1 MAFPAVTALYA
12 GILGLIYFALSA
24 WVVMARGKYRTVHG
38 DGGHSE
44 LHRRI
49 RAHANFA
56 EYVPLILLLA
66 ALIEAGGASGA
77 TIHAL
82 LLPLVV
88 ARLVH
93 PVGMVA
99 PENSRQQYLFRAP
112 GAILTWLILI
122 AASVLLLMRAV

>member
-1 MAFPAVTALYA
+1 MAFPAVTAAYA
-12 GILGLIYFALSA
+12 AILGLIYVVLSF
-24 WVVMARGKYRTVHG
+24 WVVMARGKYRVVHG
-38 DGGHSE
+38 DGGHTP

-66 ALIEAGGASGA
+66 ALNEAGGAAGA

-82 LLPLVV
+82 LLPLTA
-88 ARLVH
+88 ARVMH
-93 PVGMVA
+93 PIGMVA
-99 PENSRQQYLFRAP
+99 PENSRQQYMFRAP
-112 GAILTWLILI
+112 AAIATWLILI